1 MLLLVLTSALVVM
14 YLLVHLLNVPF
25 SLACMTAHIIKRA
38 SRSVVRQVPGGRFL
52 SAYAVFLAL
61 FEKLGQDGPR

>member
-1 MLLLVLTSALVVM
+1 MLTSARVVLCVVM
-14 YLLVHLLNVPF
+14 HSLHIEFFVSYC
-25 SLACMTAHIIKRA
+25 LACMTTHVIKRA

-61 FEKLGQDGPR
+61 FEKLGEDGPR